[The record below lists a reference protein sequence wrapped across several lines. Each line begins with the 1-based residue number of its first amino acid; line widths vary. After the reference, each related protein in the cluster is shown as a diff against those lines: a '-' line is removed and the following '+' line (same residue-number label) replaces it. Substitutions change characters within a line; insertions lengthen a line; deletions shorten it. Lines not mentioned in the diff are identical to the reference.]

1 MSGLCSPLP
10 GSGFPLS
17 GMSRGGISVLL
28 ISLCAWEGGVGQL
41 EPGSL
46 FLPGQTI
53 LGKALGVAMRGGIR
67 EIICRC

>member
-10 GSGFPLS
+10 GRGFPRS
-17 GMSRGGISVLL
+17 GMSRGLSVLL
-28 ISLCAWEGGVGQL
+28 ISLWLGGRSGSAGA
-41 EPGSL
+41 GSL
-46 FLPGQTI
+46 LLPGQTV